1 MNGHLIKN
9 CMRAYALLR
18 KHYRQWFRH
27 NIVFVLRHNCRIT
40 KLVNACRIEQPE
52 TCFKSN
58 AREYGLRLHF
68 FFFFVSFSTTDEAI
82 AIEFKLVVLV
92 IFINYYNND
101 VTFCLRSPSNA
112 SKMLKHLKAE
122 VEGRMTQI
130 RHVNLRAI
138 YIDCYQWQLTEVIA
152 FKG

>member
-1 MNGHLIKN
+1 MGYDYI
-9 CMRAYALLR
+9 
-18 KHYRQWFRH
+18 
-27 NIVFVLRHNCRIT
+27 
-40 KLVNACRIEQPE
+40 
-52 TCFKSN
+52 
-58 AREYGLRLHF
+58 